1 MLTRSSYKHLAFTGS
16 KDHIT
21 LKQLTVLHQTFRSL
35 RDKGYLWMHNGDCIT
50 SDFEAAKVWGKLKGK
65 VMLHPPVN
73 SKYRAFFQA
82 DIICEPREYI
92 VRDHHMVDL
101 SRRLIATPQTFEE
114 QIRSGTWATIRYARK
129 LRLKITI
136 IYPDGS
142 VVND

>member
-1 MLTRSSYKHLAFTGS
+1 
-16 KDHIT
+16 
-21 LKQLTVLHQTFRSL
+21 
-35 RDKGYLWMHNGDCIT
+35 
-50 SDFEAAKVWGKLKGK
+50 
-65 VMLHPPVN
+65 MLHPPVN